1 MLLGSSVGFLLGPI
15 LCVKPLGVVLGGLL
29 GSAADGANVERLLG
43 MPVGESLNGTLG
55 KLLRS
60 SLGDDVGSAL
70 GGVIDGVVDGDLVGG
85 IPGMADSE
93 DVGERDRSMDEVDD
107 GSGDTIICGTVGASV
122 GMTVTIWAST
132 TVPIVAS

>member
-1 MLLGSSVGFLLGPI
+1 MIGLLLGSSVGVLLGPI
-15 LCVKPLGVVLGGLL
+15 LCVEPLGVVLGGLL
-29 GSAADGANVERLLG
+29 GSDEGRLLG

-107 GSGDTIICGTVGASV
+107 GSGDTIICDTVGASV